1 MHFTSAPSR
10 ERNVDTTRFLNRS
23 QPRLKV
29 GKLLHSNSK
38 PQQHANQQPARGR
51 THAQYAYESITE
63 DCEVRLAVRSAWW
76 AIGER
81 CPTCEAAVTAA
92 AVGAMVSS
100 DEPPGMG
107 TAPEMRIS
115 LGRFFFARCEIGSW
129 TCVRACMRVCVT
141 KLAMAADL
149 SSAGKELP
157 PRKNY
162 SARPVSEM
170 PPARRGREAEPDWR
184 DERPRC
190 QIRASATQ
198 P

>member
-115 LGRFFFARCEIGSW
+115 LGRFFFCKMRDWLVDMC
-129 TCVRACMRVCVT
+129 ACMHACVCDQAGDGRRS
-141 KLAMAADL
+141 LFCREGAAA
-149 SSAGKELP
+149 SEELFSP
-157 PRKNY
+157 P
-162 SARPVSEM
+162 
-170 PPARRGREAEPDWR
+170 
-184 DERPRC
+184 C
-190 QIRASATQ
+190 L
-198 P
+198 